1 MATLGRAGGQRGH
14 LESGTVRRGEPL
26 GGGARGAPC
35 LGVTGG
41 DGGDP
46 RPGAGRGRPSPV
58 TCKIGSP
65 TCPTPT
71 PTPTPASLKAAA
83 DAPRLP
89 GPRPAVPPR
98 AVPGSPPA
106 APCPPSR
113 ARSSGAHSRARVLR
127 CARSGEGGL
136 SPTPREAR
144 NGPRGRPA
152 ACPRPRKAP
161 RPRVPG
167 APTATRSGASAWP
180 PGWVWSPPPP
190 SPHEGP
196 PSRQRAWDFS
206 PRCAEPRS
214 SSSLGP
220 SLQSLSPRGGSSHG
234 GSHVGASE
242 AREQGPSGA
251 GCVWTPFPRADG
263 AGACRGGV
271 PAALTRDSWLL
282 AADGRV
288 GPPSGLTLGRSGPT
302 RPRRPPRGQEEVV
315 EGHFRSCGSGPP
327 GSPRGREG
335 CGVLGVCWGAGERP
349 AVWRARA
356 SAASEQLGGLLSPL
370 R

>member
-14 LESGTVRRGEPL
+14 LESGTERARLTTQPHVPDTDADADTSEPESCGRRAEAPWPAPRCPPSGGPREPACRPVPPVPGPQLRGPQQGACSEVRSFRGGRPQPDSP
-26 GGGARGAPC
+26 RGPERP
-35 LGVTGG
+35 
-41 DGGDP
+41 P
-46 RPGAGRGRPSPV
+46 RP
-58 TCKIGSP
+58 TCCLPP
-65 TCPTPT
+65 TKEGPT
-71 PTPTPASLKAAA
+71 S
-83 DAPRLP
+83 P
-89 GPRPAVPPR
+89 GPRSTHRHQERGLRVA
-98 AVPGSPPA
+98 PGV
-106 APCPPSR
+106 
-113 ARSSGAHSRARVLR
+113 GM
-127 CARSGEGGL
+127 E
-136 SPTPREAR
+136 
-144 NGPRGRPA
+144 
-152 ACPRPRKAP
+152 
-161 RPRVPG
+161 
-167 APTATRSGASAWP
+167 
-180 PGWVWSPPPP
+180 PPPP

-206 PRCAEPRS
+206 PRCAEPQS

-315 EGHFRSCGSGPP
+315 EGHFRS
-327 GSPRGREG
+327 
-335 CGVLGVCWGAGERP
+335 
-349 AVWRARA
+349 
-356 SAASEQLGGLLSPL
+356 
-370 R
+370 